1 MKMVVI
7 ISVTTKTEV
16 YCNAIPT
23 VIQAMLLV
31 LVLVLLIVWI
41 VLVWIVLQFDSPW
54 QEIIAVSPVHV
65 TDNS

>member
-7 ISVTTKTEV
+7 ISITTKTEV

-23 VIQAMLLV
+23 AIQAMLLV
-31 LVLVLLIVWI
+31 LVLVLLIVL
-41 VLVWIVLQFDSPW
+41 VLLVLQFDSPW
-54 QEIIAVSPVHV
+54 QEIIAVSPVHI